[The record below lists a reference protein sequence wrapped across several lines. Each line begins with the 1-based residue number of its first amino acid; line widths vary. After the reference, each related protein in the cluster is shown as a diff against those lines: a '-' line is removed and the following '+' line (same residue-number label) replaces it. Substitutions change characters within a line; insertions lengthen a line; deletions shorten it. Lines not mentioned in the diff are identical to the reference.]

1 MTRDF
6 SLRGRLTSAMLLVF
20 GLGLCASAA
29 LYYLEVRADQQDLRE
44 RTLEEQASDL
54 LASLRFGDDG
64 EAGFALP
71 DDWADV
77 YSKAGS
83 GFYFTLFDAGRRPV
97 AASPN
102 LAEPLPFIDLSGDDA
117 RTRLE
122 RAGINAESLAISAAT
137 APRGH
142 VLIVSRGRPA
152 PDTLAQTL
160 LDDDYLQLAV
170 IALFVIASLVAI
182 RFISSWTLRP
192 LARVSR
198 EAAAIGPAN
207 VSARLAS
214 DGLPS
219 EIRPLVEAAN
229 AALERLAR
237 AYLSER
243 RLTADAA
250 HELRTPLAV
259 LSLRL
264 QKAKLGAALDWPT
277 IEGDLARLSRLVGQL
292 LDLARKENRAR
303 DDETGDLTS
312 LNLARMVREAA
323 AAVLPLAER
332 AGRQVEVDA
341 PDVVPIRGHAD
352 DLRDLVTNLLD
363 NALVHGRGAV
373 RVNVRSDGNPG
384 RESVLVEVSD
394 QGPGVPDALRG
405 ELFDRFRKGEPASP
419 GAGLGLAIVRQVA
432 RSHGG
437 EARFV
442 RGPGCSVQVSLP
454 AGYRRD
460 DLP

>member
-312 LNLARMVREAA
+312 LNLAR
-323 AAVLPLAER
+323 
-332 AGRQVEVDA
+332 QVEVDA